1 MEQHSYRL
9 VIACP
14 DRVGIVARVSQFIA
28 DLGGSLL
35 EASYHSDPDT
45 ERFFMRNEI
54 DARSV
59 SLNFNAFKQSFAE
72 VAEEF
77 NMDWTIRQST
87 EPRKVV
93 MLASKA
99 SHCLADLLHRWHSGD
114 LHCDVPCVI
123 SNHENLRSMVEWYG
137 IPFHYVAMPKDA
149 DGKRAGFAEIERL
162 IKQHEADTIV
172 LARFMQIL
180 PAALCQRFAQRII
193 NIHHSF
199 LPSFIGANPYKKAF
213 ERGVKLIGA
222 TCHYVT
228 DDLDEGPI
236 IEQDVVRVGHKHTP
250 ADLIRLGKDV
260 EARVLAQGLRYH
272 LEDRSIIQGNKTVI
286 FD

>member
-1 MEQHSYRL
+1 MEHSYRL
-9 VIACP
+9 VIDCP

-28 DLGGSLL
+28 DNGGSLL
-35 EASYHSDPDT
+35 EASYHADPAT
-45 ERFFMRNEI
+45 QRFFMRTEI
-54 DARSV
+54 DV
-59 SLNFNAFKQSFAE
+59 KSLGISLDEFESRFRPVANEFA
-72 VAEEF
+72 
-77 NMDWTIRQST
+77 MRWQIRDSLVK
-87 EPRKVV
+87 RKVA
-93 MLASKA
+93 MLASHA

-114 LHCDVPCVI
+114 LYCDVPCVI
-123 SNHENLRSMVEWYG
+123 SNHDNLRDMVEWYG
-137 IPFHYVAMPKDA
+137 IPFHHVAMPADA
-149 DGKRAGFAEIERL
+149 IAKRQGFDQIVEL
-162 IKQHEADTIV
+162 VDQYQADTLV

-180 PAALCQRFAQRII
+180 PADFCARYARRII

-199 LPSFIGANPYKKAF
+199 LPSFIGANPYQKAF

-236 IEQDVVRVGHKHTP
+236 IEQDVVRVGHKQDH
-250 ADLIRLGKDV
+250 DDMVRLGKDV

-272 LEDRSIIQGNKTVI
+272 LQDRAIVQGNKTVI